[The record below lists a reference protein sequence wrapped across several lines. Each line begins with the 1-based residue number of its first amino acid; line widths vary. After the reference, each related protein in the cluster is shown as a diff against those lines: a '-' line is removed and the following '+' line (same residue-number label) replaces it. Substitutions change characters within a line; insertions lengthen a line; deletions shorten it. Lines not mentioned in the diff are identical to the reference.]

1 MKTGH
6 HIKMHFVKTGLKRA
20 MVMVSSLAFSTHD
33 LNGPASCP
41 PSLEWERSTSSMSS
55 CDPLMCQVCTILP
68 RKHPICQVQIT
79 CRLKFSLLPSRGN
92 GCLYELWVA
101 GLDRLKLSYKQFFPS
116 PFLQTEQAEIQFT
129 ELLTTIGSWP
139 QVTFQL
145 SA

>member
-1 MKTGH
+1 MHPLKTGQL
-6 HIKMHFVKTGLKRA
+6 LKRA
-20 MVMVSSLAFSTHD
+20 MVMVSSPAFSIHG

-41 PSLEWERSTSSMSS
+41 PCSEWARWTSSMSS
-55 CDPLMCQVCTILP
+55 CDPLMCQVCTILAQKYVFSAP
-68 RKHPICQVQIT
+68 NLSGANYLQVKIFIASFM
-79 CRLKFSLLPSRGN
+79 RN

-139 QVTFQL
+139 QVTSVVL
-145 SA
+145 IS